1 MLQITGCAFDKSSI
15 FALLSLAEF
24 KTFSFLGS
32 LVTGGDL
39 ISLKDVRC
47 DSFQSIV
54 SFAFVNFGSTNES
67 IWSLFDK
74 RDSFENMAEISITN
88 THWLDLPENLSS
100 IFPNLQTLDLPNNG
114 LQVPHSNFPW
124 TQDTVYL
131 PNNLSRTGYMHQH
144 YADSQSLSIPTDI
157 FRRSMDM
164 KKNNITDLSMFEF
177 HGLIHMIS
185 LQNNS
190 LRSLG
195 ENTFSKI
202 LGIQNLD
209 LSVNNLHSLPK
220 GVFLG
225 LSELRFLDLSSNDLS
240 VIHKDDF
247 TPLTSLH
254 RLNLAKNKIEFIE
267 DGSFSSLQEL
277 LILDLSANSIRTLC
291 ENSFPIKSL
300 SLAEIYVDENPI
312 KILPSFIFYVRGLK
326 IASFERTHIAF
337 ENFTDYLLN
346 MNMNRVLISVVKSA
360 STPDHSDIYQQSNDP
375 CLVKIGHSNITN
387 LGFQIDQE
395 NITLNTSLQLVLLH
409 FKLEFTANPIRC
421 NCRINPIISFVNFLI
436 KNNSIGN
443 VQELFGSWICQSP
456 KELYGK
462 NILEIEMDQT
472 LCALNVSNCPTPC
485 KCYERTS
492 TGNIIVDCIG
502 FNLNNI
508 PDNMPVGSLELR
520 LSHNNITHVANTA
533 YFGRVKIFD
542 ISHNHLKTIDSSVFQ
557 NLNKIETL
565 NLRSNHLIRLPQTL
579 VRLGAKSIMLSGNPY
594 VCDCNVVWMKNWIT
608 SNKDIVTDWDMVTCN
623 TLQNDGNIIVKVS
636 KAKFVCKESS
646 LNEFDEIKHAV
657 LPSIATFVTV
667 CLVII
672 AITLIYSFR
681 TEIKVLMFI
690 HWGLHPLDNDTGNN
704 AEEIDCMV
712 VHKSS
717 DSDWVLEKVVKPLE
731 HCNNNYTV
739 VDSDRDFV
747 VGYSFQQN
755 VSNLVVRSKRMI
767 IIVTGN
773 SMPENVAMSWSIAQ
787 EKIKSTKSSFGIIVT
802 HNIQKHNIEDK
813 DMKAY
818 LKHGRY
824 VDSKEL
830 LFTNKLLYYMPGKCM
845 NQEYLNTINASKG
858 ESDSGISFGGSIF
871 NCTSTVSRAI
881 SNSSSLTIEYTESA
895 ELVSTCTTDLFITY
909 HDTDMDFARHRL
921 LSLFESY
928 NYTVCFPDRDF
939 LPGPSR
945 EENILNSIA
954 SSEHTVLVLSSMY
967 IIDEWCLFTFRA
979 AYEKSLRETS
989 NHLIIVIRNDVDIS
1003 NDIPDNE
1010 IQHYIKSYVCLEENH
1025 KWFENKLLHCVVYS
1039 HSLQSRGILPIQ
1051 SLVTEL

>member
-1 MLQITGCAFDKSSI
+1 
-15 FALLSLAEF
+15 
-24 KTFSFLGS
+24 
-32 LVTGGDL
+32 
-39 ISLKDVRC
+39 
-47 DSFQSIV
+47 
-54 SFAFVNFGSTNES
+54 
-67 IWSLFDK
+67 
-74 RDSFENMAEISITN
+74 
-88 THWLDLPENLSS
+88 
-100 IFPNLQTLDLPNNG
+100 
-114 LQVPHSNFPW
+114 
-124 TQDTVYL
+124 
-131 PNNLSRTGYMHQH
+131 
-144 YADSQSLSIPTDI
+144 
-157 FRRSMDM
+157 
-164 KKNNITDLSMFEF
+164 
-177 HGLIHMIS
+177 
-185 LQNNS
+185 
-190 LRSLG
+190 
-195 ENTFSKI
+195 
-202 LGIQNLD
+202 
-209 LSVNNLHSLPK
+209 
-220 GVFLG
+220 
-225 LSELRFLDLSSNDLS
+225 
-240 VIHKDDF
+240 
-247 TPLTSLH
+247 
-254 RLNLAKNKIEFIE
+254 
-267 DGSFSSLQEL
+267 
-277 LILDLSANSIRTLC
+277 
-291 ENSFPIKSL
+291 
-300 SLAEIYVDENPI
+300 
-312 KILPSFIFYVRGLK
+312 
-326 IASFERTHIAF
+326 
-337 ENFTDYLLN
+337 
-346 MNMNRVLISVVKSA
+346 MNMNRVLRSVVKSA
-360 STPDHSDIYQQSNDP
+360 STPDRSDIYQQSNDP

-409 FKLEFTANPIRC
+409 FKLEFTANPVRC

-456 KELYGK
+456 EKLYGK

-472 LCALNVSNCPTPC
+472 LCALNVSTCPIPC
-485 KCYERTS
+485 KCYERAL

-502 FNLNNI
+502 FNLNDI
-508 PDNMPVGSLELR
+508 PDNMPVGSLELI
-520 LSHNNITHVANTA
+520 LSHNNITHVAYTA
-533 YFGRVKIFD
+533 YLGRVKIFD

-594 VCDCNVVWMKNWIT
+594 VCDCNVVWLKNWIT

-636 KAKFVCKESS
+636 KAEFICKESS

-672 AITLIYSFR
+672 AIALIYSFR

-704 AEEIDCMV
+704 AEEIYCMV

-858 ESDSGISFGGSIF
+858 ESDS
-871 NCTSTVSRAI
+871 
-881 SNSSSLTIEYTESA
+881 ESA

-928 NYTVCFPDRDF
+928 NYTTEIFYLGHHERKTF
-939 LPGPSR
+939 S
-945 EENILNSIA
+945 ILLHRPN
-954 SSEHTVLVLSSMY
+954 TQFWFYRPMY

-1039 HSLQSRGILPIQ
+1039 HSLQSR
-1051 SLVTEL
+1051 